1 MEKYKGNRT
10 IEDIRKYQHEY
21 YKRTT
26 YKVYCKYC
34 DKYINSRN
42 FIHHRYTNKHL
53 RLMKGGEEYKPRKVR
68 SDKGIPKK
76 PKPPKKKFEPKNI
89 ISFIL

>member
-10 IEDIRKYQHEY
+10 IEDIRRYQHKY
-21 YKRTT
+21 YKRNT
-26 YKVYCKYC
+26 YKVFCNYCN
-34 DKYINSRN
+34 KYINSRN
-42 FIHHRYTNKHL
+42 FIHHKYTNKHL

-76 PKPPKKKFEPKNI
+76 PRPPRKKFEPKQT